1 MAESDNRVSGDRI
14 SGDKVSRPA
23 TIEIL
28 GVRIH
33 CVNFAQTLDQ
43 FERWICSEAAQEV
56 ASKIKNLPPP
66 IHQVCTVNPEF
77 IMAARHDPRFA
88 AVLRAADLCVPDG
101 IGVVWAAQRQGI
113 QLSERVTGSDG
124 IYRICERAAERG
136 WRVFFLGAADGVA
149 AEAARRLQQL
159 YPGLQVAG
167 AYSGSPQAEEWPTI
181 ADQLQTTC
189 PDILFVAYGHPR
201 QDFWIAQHRHEL
213 PAKVAI
219 GVGGAF
225 DFVAGV
231 TVRAPVWMQ
240 QAGIEWLYRLIQQP
254 WRWRRMAVLP
264 LFVLHVL
271 LAPVCQWT
279 KHR

>member
-1 MAESDNRVSGDRI
+1 MAGSAEQMSGNKGDSGQSDS
-14 SGDKVSRPA
+14 A
-23 TIEIL
+23 IEIL
-28 GVRIH
+28 GVKIH

-43 FERWICSEAAQEV
+43 IEHWINGAEALAHPEG
-56 ASKIKNLPPP
+56 AAPSPL
-66 IHQVCTVNPEF
+66 HQICTVNPEF
-77 IMAARHDPRFA
+77 IMAARRDPHFA

-101 IGVVWAAQRQGI
+101 VGVVWAAQRQGV
-113 QLSERVTGSDG
+113 QLRERVTGSDG

-136 WRVFFLGAADGVA
+136 WRVFFLGAAAGVA

-159 YPGLQVAG
+159 YPGLQIAG
-167 AYSGSPQAEEWPTI
+167 VYSGSPHAQEWPTI
-181 ADQLQTTC
+181 AAQLQATH

-231 TVRAPVWMQ
+231 TARAPGWMQ
-240 QAGIEWLYRLIQQP
+240 RAGIEWLYRLIQQP
-254 WRWRRMAVLP
+254 WRWRRMTVLP
-264 LFVLHVL
+264 LFVLYVW
-271 LAPVCQWT
+271 LAPRVT
-279 KHR
+279 VDNA